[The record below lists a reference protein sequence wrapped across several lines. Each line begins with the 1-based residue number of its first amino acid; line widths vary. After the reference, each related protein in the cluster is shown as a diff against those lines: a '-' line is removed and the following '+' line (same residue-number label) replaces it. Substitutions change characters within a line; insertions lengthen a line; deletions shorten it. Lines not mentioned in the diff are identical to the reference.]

1 MLMRFLKGHGSE
13 NLAKGAALK
22 HPQGALLFNRFI
34 RKIAQYRAV
43 AL

>member
-34 RKIAQYRAV
+34 RKV
-43 AL
+43 ALYGAATL